1 MQNTTS
7 DNQSIGARHPQ
18 LASPLAR
25 VCLLVYLLVIVYAT
39 LYPLTGWHDAMSDP
53 FSFINFS
60 MPRYWTGF
68 DLITNVLAYLPLGC
82 LLVFA
87 LYPRWQRLAA
97 VLFAVLAGALF
108 SFTLECIQNYL
119 PTRVPSS
126 LDLLTNTSGCLL
138 GALFGMWQTRAFLDH
153 GYLHLMRKRWFA
165 PEASRGLLA
174 LGLWPMAQ
182 LYPQTFLF
190 GHGQAMPLISE
201 GLSELIGTP
210 IDVHHL
216 MFYGGEI
223 SIYQFWLAE
232 VVITA
237 SGFCGAV
244 LSMLWMLRSSAP
256 RWRLTLYLFMATLAA
271 KTLASALAFAP
282 DQAFLWL
289 TPGAQGGLL
298 IGGLMLFGFSFAP
311 SGAQRRLAALM
322 LLVSLVVVNLVPENP
337 YFNANLQ
344 SWTQGKFLNFN
355 GAAQML
361 ALLWPILAIWCVWHP
376 DQHFYAKTAPSN

>member
-1 MQNTTS
+1 MQNTHS
-7 DNQSIGARHPQ
+7 HSLRHPP

-25 VCLLVYLLVIVYAT
+25 VCLVVYLLVIGYAS

-53 FSFINFS
+53 LSFINFR

-68 DLITNVLAYLPLGC
+68 DLATNVLAYMPLGC
-82 LLVFA
+82 FLVFA
-87 LYPRWQRLAA
+87 LYPRWQKLAA
-97 VLFAVLAGALF
+97 VLLAVLAGGLLSA
-108 SFTLECIQNYL
+108 TMECIQNYL

-126 LDLLTNTSGCLL
+126 LDLLTNTTGCLL
-138 GALFGMWQTRAFLDH
+138 GALFGVWQTRAFLDH
-153 GYLHLMRKRWFA
+153 GYLHLMRKRWFSS
-165 PEASRGLLA
+165 EASRGLLA

-201 GLSELIGTP
+201 RLSELVGMP
-210 IDVHHL
+210 IDLHQL

-237 SGFCGAV
+237 SGLCGAV
-244 LSMLWMLRSSAP
+244 LSMMWMLRSTAP
-256 RWRLTLYLFMATLAA
+256 RWRLVLYLIATTLVA
-271 KTLASALAFAP
+271 KSLASALAFAP
-282 DQAFLWL
+282 EQAFLWL
-289 TPGAQGGLL
+289 TPGAQGGLV
-298 IGGLMLFGFSFAP
+298 IGAFLLFGFSFAP
-311 SGAQRRLAALM
+311 NAAQRRLAALM

-344 SWTQGKFLNFN
+344 AWTQGKFLNFN

-361 ALLWPILAIWCVWHP
+361 ALLWPVLAIWSVWHP
-376 DQHFYAKTAPSN
+376 DQHFHAKAAPVR